1 MAEKIISEKTY
12 FAVFIALLV
21 LTLSTYEAAKLNLGR
36 WNAPAGLTIAAVK
49 VMLVLLYFMH
59 LRYSTWLTW
68 VVIVAGLF
76 WFGILF
82 GLTMNDYVTRAW

>member
-12 FAVFIALLV
+12 FAVFIALLI

-36 WNAPAGLTIAAVK
+36 WNAPVGLAIAVVK
-49 VMLVLLYFMH
+49 AMLVTLYFMH
-59 LRYSTWLTW
+59 LRYSAWLTW